1 MQNYLQAVRE
11 QYERYPYP
19 LRKPEDE
26 RLRLL
31 TTWNDHLAQINH
43 YCFAGKQTFRDGF
56 KVLVAGGGTGD
67 NVIFLAE
74 QLRETDATIVH
85 LDLSAA
91 SLAVAKKRARIRGL
105 GNIQFIQ
112 ESLLELPRL
121 AQELKIGPFDFINCC
136 GVLHHLASPEQ
147 GLEAL
152 LSQLKSDGAMN
163 LMVYGEIGRT
173 AVYQVQ
179 ALAKLAAQGEADP
192 GAQIKRTR
200 DLIASLPKSNWWKR
214 SEDLLPS
221 ALEDDVGFFDTF
233 LHPQDCAYTVAQLY
247 SWIADKVGL
256 YMQLSDVGFGQ
267 SSYVPERH
275 LRNQT
280 RGLKESIAALP
291 LRERQAFAELACGR
305 ILTHSFYA
313 TRRTGAA
320 VTAQVT
326 ELDNVPFLFLDP
338 VTGAE
343 LAPHFDRRP
352 GETVRIDHSHTGTA
366 LEFTAGRYGKYLMR
380 HLDGKRSLR
389 EIFDK
394 VKSEPELRNEPP
406 SHDALIA
413 EFAPIFMG
421 FNEIE
426 RMLLRH
432 RSTLAFPDALQLQS
446 RAAAHFA

>member
-1 MQNYLQAVRE
+1 MNPNYLTAVRE

-43 YCFAGKQTFRDGF
+43 YCFGGTQTFRDSF
-56 KVLVAGGGTGD
+56 RVLVAGGGTGD

-74 QLRETDATIVH
+74 QLRGTDARIVH

-91 SLAVAKKRARIRGL
+91 SLAIARERARIRGL
-105 GNIQFIQ
+105 NNIEFVQ
-112 ESLLELPRL
+112 ESLLELPKL
-121 AQELKIGPFDFINCC
+121 GLGSFDFINCC

-147 GLEAL
+147 GLDAL
-152 LSQLKSDGAMN
+152 LTQLKDGGAMN
-163 LMVYGEIGRT
+163 LMVYGQIGRT
-173 AVYQVQ
+173 AVYQIQ
-179 ALAKLAAQGEADP
+179 QLAKLATQHETDP
-192 GAQIKRTR
+192 AIQVKRSR

-214 SEDLLPS
+214 SEDLIPN

-233 LHPQDCAYTVAQLY
+233 LHPQDRAYTVPELY
-247 SWIADKVGL
+247 DWIAAKAGL
-256 YMQLSDVGFGQ
+256 HMQFSDVGFGQ

-280 RGLKESIAALP
+280 RALKESVAALQG
-291 LRERQAFAELACGR
+291 RERQAFAELACGR

-313 TRRTGAA
+313 TRRPAA
-320 VTAQVT
+320 EVTAQPSQL
-326 ELDNVPFLFLDP
+326 ENVPFMFLDP
-338 VTGAE
+338 VSGAE
-343 LAPHFDRRP
+343 LAPYFERKP
-352 GETVRIDHSHTGTA
+352 GERVVIDHSHTGVS
-366 LEFTAGRYGKYLMR
+366 LEFQAGRYGKYLLQ
-380 HLDGKRSLR
+380 HLDGTRTLR

-394 VKSEPELRNEPP
+394 VKNEPELRSDAP
-406 SHDALIA
+406 SDSMLAA
-413 EFAPIFMG
+413 EFAPIFSG

-432 RSTLAFPDALQLQS
+432 RSTPAFADAAQLQ
-446 RAAAHFA
+446 AQAKKHFA